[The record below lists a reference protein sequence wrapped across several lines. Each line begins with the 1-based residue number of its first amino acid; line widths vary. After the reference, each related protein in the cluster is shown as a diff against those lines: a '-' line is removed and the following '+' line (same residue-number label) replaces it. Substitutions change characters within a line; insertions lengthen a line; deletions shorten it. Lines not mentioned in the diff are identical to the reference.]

1 MAWSPAAPL
10 ARPLAL
16 LQGRRGD
23 LRSPEQRMGLDAN
36 TPAWEWPTPLQPV
49 RGAGCP
55 GFRGELCHRRRKQG
69 RERIAWELGTQDG

>member
-1 MAWSPAAPL
+1 
-10 ARPLAL
+10 
-16 LQGRRGD
+16 
-23 LRSPEQRMGLDAN
+23 MGLDAN
-36 TPAWEWPTPLQPV
+36 MPAWEWPTPLQPV